1 MNFGVII
8 KNEILRKAEKGN
20 KNNVY
25 IGDNEDIILKHFYD
39 FLKDNIDSLL
49 QPVTSID
56 LSIED
61 ISIKSEYPT
70 NDRTIY
76 SELKFPEGGKY
87 FTIYIDS
94 YIYGMDM
101 ISEENDDFI
110 VSITNSISAIRYSDP
125 ENSNIPLTLE
135 EDITPD
141 KYPFLC
147 LLLDNI
153 DYAGYD
159 GISYTL
165 TRIIDNGIPGRYY
178 QYHQN
183 CIGKE

>member
-1 MNFGVII
+1 MNLNFII
-8 KNEILRKAEKGN
+8 KNEDLRKPERGN
-20 KNNVY
+20 KNDVS
-25 IGDNEDIILKHFYD
+25 IEGNEDVILKYTHD
-39 FLKDNIDSLL
+39 ALKDTIDSLL

-56 LSIED
+56 LSIDD

-70 NDRTIY
+70 NDKDIY

-110 VSITNSISAIRYSDP
+110 VSITNHISAIRYSDP

-147 LLLDNI
+147 LLLDNFGTSSI
-153 DYAGYD
+153 DDD
-159 GISYTL
+159 GVTYIPTHV
-165 TRIIDNGIPGRYY
+165 IDDNGDIERYY
-178 QYHQN
+178 QYNRIPQ
-183 CIGKE
+183 